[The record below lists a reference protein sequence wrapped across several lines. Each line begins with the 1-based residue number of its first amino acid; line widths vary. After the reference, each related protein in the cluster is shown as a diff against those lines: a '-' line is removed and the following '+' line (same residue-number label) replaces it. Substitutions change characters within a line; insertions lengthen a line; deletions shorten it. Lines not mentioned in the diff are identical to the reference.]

1 MTCCY
6 LHGKSNWELSCIM
19 GTQKKKKD
27 WEGWGWAVCP
37 EGLGEVV
44 FGDVNNV
51 LLGPCIA
58 NSYTLFL
65 LVSLAVSGWFGRYF
79 VFWSLV

>member
-1 MTCCY
+1 M
-6 LHGKSNWELSCIM
+6 
-19 GTQKKKKD
+19 
-27 WEGWGWAVCP
+27 
-37 EGLGEVV
+37 V

-51 LLGPCIA
+51 LLSPCIA

-79 VFWSLV
+79 VFRSLV

>member
-1 MTCCY
+1 MLLLAWQKQLGII
-6 LHGKSNWELSCIM
+6 LHYGN
-19 GTQKKKKD
+19 TKKRKKD